1 MILKVTRLETIILKL
16 LLMFS
21 FPYSMNL
28 KKTHILES
36 FNLLK
41 KIRKLLK
48 LEDIQHLS
56 KTVISIKMTV
66 IFFIWSIEYL
76 QCMKQFIFHQYFK
89 MTMRRTD
96 RIVNTSGKMC
106 SSISSIFIFWAH
118 GPHESTLPFTH

>member
-66 IFFIWSIEYL
+66 IFFI
-76 QCMKQFIFHQYFK
+76 
-89 MTMRRTD
+89 
-96 RIVNTSGKMC
+96 
-106 SSISSIFIFWAH
+106 
-118 GPHESTLPFTH
+118 